1 MKAPVLILVGG
12 LVLGVLAYAGAY
24 RACTASSCCMVES
37 KTPELAWLQQEFHL
51 SDAEFKRI
59 SELHEQYL
67 SGCAE
72 RCHQI
77 DLKNQ
82 ELAHLLEATNN
93 VSPEIQRALANAAE
107 LRAQCQSSMLQ
118 HFYDVSRTMPPE
130 QGKRYLAWVRS
141 KTLLHDTHATMHH

>member
-1 MKAPVLILVGG
+1 MNRSVLILVGG
-12 LVLGVLAYAGAY
+12 LALGVLAYAGMY
-24 RACTASSCCMVES
+24 RAETANSCCMVES

-82 ELAHLLEATNN
+82 ELARLLEATNN
-93 VSPEIQRALANAAE
+93 VSPEIQRAIEESAR
-107 LRAQCQSSMLQ
+107 LRAQCQSTMLQ
-118 HFYDVSRTMPPE
+118 HFYEVSRTMPAE

-141 KTLLHDTHATMHH
+141 KTVLHDTHATMHH